1 LGEGHSATLVR
12 KTLGLQSRYTGL
24 VDRYGG
30 NSIWRLLENRNLDG
44 SVNSSCHPYFSLT
57 DGYFSHSQRLL
68 RMAIVVV
75 LDRNLYSARSV
86 RHVRKVRNIKRGV
99 SRHTGTKYSFSKA
112 MEEKF

>member
-1 LGEGHSATLVR
+1 
-12 KTLGLQSRYTGL
+12 
-24 VDRYGG
+24 
-30 NSIWRLLENRNLDG
+30 
-44 SVNSSCHPYFSLT
+44 
-57 DGYFSHSQRLL
+57 
-68 RMAIVVV
+68 MAIVVV